1 MQRCKRA
8 KQDRASPSYG
18 LDDSTA
24 TFSTKNL
31 LSIIESG
38 LRVRHGILAESHV
51 LVLLVACPWV
61 LYLIACV
68 MGYLNARGEGLAW
81 AMGAGLITA
90 PLLGLFWGWIYWLI
104 KK

>member
-1 MQRCKRA
+1 MESSPKVTYWSFWWRA
-8 KQDRASPSYG
+8 TW
-18 LDDSTA
+18 L
-24 TFSTKNL
+24 
-31 LSIIESG
+31 
-38 LRVRHGILAESHV
+38 
-51 LVLLVACPWV
+51 

-90 PLLGLFWGWIYWLI
+90 PLSGLFWGWIYWLI

>member
-1 MQRCKRA
+1 MESSPKVTYWSCWWRA
-8 KQDRASPSYG
+8 
-18 LDDSTA
+18 T
-24 TFSTKNL
+24 
-31 LSIIESG
+31 
-38 LRVRHGILAESHV
+38 
-51 LVLLVACPWV
+51 WV

-90 PLLGLFWGWIYWLI
+90 PLSGRFCGWIYWLI

>member
-1 MQRCKRA
+1 MESSPKVTYWACWWRA
-8 KQDRASPSYG
+8 
-18 LDDSTA
+18 T
-24 TFSTKNL
+24 
-31 LSIIESG
+31 
-38 LRVRHGILAESHV
+38 
-51 LVLLVACPWV
+51 WV

-90 PLLGLFWGWIYWLI
+90 PLSALFWGWIYWLI

>member
-1 MQRCKRA
+1 MQSSQKVTYWSCWWRA
-8 KQDRASPSYG
+8 
-18 LDDSTA
+18 T
-24 TFSTKNL
+24 
-31 LSIIESG
+31 
-38 LRVRHGILAESHV
+38 
-51 LVLLVACPWV
+51 WV

-90 PLLGLFWGWIYWLI
+90 PLSGLFWGWIYWLI